1 MNLDDDNI
9 AYSCHFLAKLHRN
22 PFLGEL
28 SGAENRNAK
37 ALGMTDRQTPKGQQQ
52 NSQNLLNLVDEI
64 FRFVNLDR
72 TPLKP
77 QKSPVRHTRHRNSKF
92 NSSSE

>member
-72 TPLKP
+72 LKLNGLPQSELGIAGDLTQTPLA
-77 QKSPVRHTRHRNSKF
+77 
-92 NSSSE
+92 